1 MLSSAYRRFPGPW
14 VVFLLLF
21 VAPAAF
27 SQTPHTLSYQ
37 GILADTAGIPK
48 PDGSY
53 SFAFRLYAVSS
64 GGSPIWSETK
74 TAQVKHGL
82 FSTILGS
89 LTPIPDSVRFDR
101 QYWLGIQVASDP
113 ELSPRMQITSVGSS
127 INAIHA
133 DTAQN
138 VPDNSVTSGKIAGGQ
153 VVKSINNVHDDLTL
167 RGANGASV
175 TASGDTLTITA
186 SGGGGG
192 GIGTVQNTDNALT
205 ITNPGGPTTTINL
218 HSPFNV
224 NSNVGIGTTT
234 PNHRLRI
241 SGGPTWTSNGWHGEL
256 EFDNASAM
264 GWHANA
270 AGNRYGIG
278 QSIGG
283 LYFFATT
290 SDPGTAGSP
299 ANYLMTIADNAN
311 VGIGTITPTSKLEIA
326 AQDGLAI
333 TGYEPYFTLRDANA
347 GNARGVMQNVNGGL
361 NLFANSYLVGTNP
374 TAFIRLDNNG
384 NVGIGVANPTV
395 AKLHVDGGSGT
406 GVYGQSAGS
415 YGLLGFSTL
424 GTGVG
429 GHGTSSYGVAAY
441 SENNDGLVA
450 QTNHPDHAAIFA
462 QNVYVTDAPYVFLGT
477 AVDGVEA
484 TSRNSASS
492 AAIYALTAGGGSGGR
507 AIYAV
512 ATNPLSDWAG
522 YFVGDVSVSRNLY
535 VDGDKNFKIDHP
547 TDPANKTLKHACV
560 ESDERLLMY
569 SGTVVTN
576 AGGDATIDLP
586 SYFEALNI
594 NYRYQLTVVG
604 EEFAQARVSREI
616 MNNQFA
622 IKTDKPNI
630 KVCWQVTGDRNDAYA
645 KGHPYVVEEEK
656 KPEDRGKYLA
666 PELFGQPEEKAIGY
680 RQPPAHRQRA
690 PEPPLIPAQKEKQ

>member
-1 MLSSAYRRFPGPW
+1 MPITEKALRMLSSACRRFPNPW
-14 VVFLLLF
+14 VVILLLLG
-21 VAPAAF
+21 AHPAF
-27 SQTPHTLSYQ
+27 SQIPHTLSYQ

-82 FSTILGS
+82 FSTVLGS

-133 DTAQN
+133 DTARN
-138 VPDNSVTSGKIAGGQ
+138 IPDNSVTSGKIAGGQ

-175 TASGDTLTITA
+175 TANGDTLTITA

-241 SGGPTWTSNGWHGEL
+241 SGGPTWTSNGWLGQL
-256 EFDNASAM
+256 EFDNAAAM

-270 AGNRYGIG
+270 AGNRFGIG

-311 VGIGTITPTSKLEIA
+311 VGIGTITPTSKLEIS

-333 TGYEPYFTLRDANA
+333 TGYEPYLTLRDVNA
-347 GNARGVMQNVNGGL
+347 GNARGVVQNVNGGL
-361 NLFANSYLVGTNP
+361 NLLANSYLVGTNP
-374 TAFIRLDNNG
+374 AAFLHLDNNG
-384 NVGIGVANPTV
+384 NVGIGTAAPTF
-395 AKLHVDGGSGT
+395 KLHVDGGGGNAIYGQT
-406 GVYGQSAGS
+406 VGGYGVYGSSSVS
-415 YGLLGFSTL
+415 YGVV
-424 GTGVG
+424 GTSV
-429 GHGTSSYGVAAY
+429 SSYGMDAY
-441 SENNDGLVA
+441 SENNDALIA
-450 QTNHPDHAAIFA
+450 QTNHPDHAAVVA
-462 QNVYVTDAPYVFLGT
+462 RNLYSTGYALVGNSHTS
-477 AVDGVEA
+477 VEA
-484 TSRNSASS
+484 YAGSGTSDL
-492 AAIYALTAGGGSGGR
+492 AIYAAGPSHLSSAFIYELNCQNGHFVTLNVSGSK
-507 AIYAV
+507 
-512 ATNPLSDWAG
+512 S
-522 YFVGDVSVSRNLY
+522 FQ
-535 VDGDKNFKIDHP
+535 IDHP
-547 TDPANKTLKHACV
+547 LDPANKTLSHSCV
-560 ESDERLLMY
+560 ESNERLLIY
-569 SGTVVTN
+569 SGTAVTD
-576 AGGDATIDLP
+576 ASGDAIITLP
-586 SYFEALNI
+586 AYFEALNI
-594 NYRYQLTVVG
+594 NFRYQLTVVG
-604 EEFAQARVSREI
+604 EEFAQSRVSREI
-616 MNNQFA
+616 SNNRFS

-645 KGHPYVVEEEK
+645 KAHPYVVEEEK

-666 PELFGQPEEKAIGY
+666 PELFGQPKEKTIGY
-680 RQPPAHRQRA
+680 RPAPVHSQSN
-690 PEPPLIPAQKEKQ
+690 PVPTLFPGEKDKQ